1 MSGNNKGSTGSGR
14 VGGDGGEGTQAA
26 LGDATFTQNSHEDEL
41 TLIFDK
47 LYVFQEG
54 VLQNI
59 RTVTERVKNMEAP
72 TLRGFTD
79 QG

>member
-14 VGGDGGEGTQAA
+14 VGGDGSEETQAV

-47 LYVFQEG
+47 LYVFREG

-59 RTVTERVKNMEAP
+59 RTVTERVDNIDAS
-72 TLRGFTD
+72 TLTGFTD
-79 QG
+79 